1 MVLTK
6 PCDRVERCR
15 LYVFLFFTIFGQQW
29 SSFFRFYLPP
39 QLSVRFYICWSKQ
52 INLHLV
58 CCGVYQVSFF
68 LMHQRQEI
76 LLTLNH
82 LPPQGEFLILITRQP
97 PSHHQAYRKSQWQS
111 KLCTQT
117 ENFIQFSTKQISSH
131 GCLEN
136 NKEKYEK
143 PHAEIQMK
151 VLWSADKYTFGYVS
165 WDFLHLRPSIT
176 NCQTVE
182 TRQKWTCLLCS

>member
-1 MVLTK
+1 MFF
-6 PCDRVERCR
+6 C
-15 LYVFLFFTIFGQQW
+15 FLLFLDNNGALFSGFIYRHSYLLDFT
-29 SSFFRFYLPP
+29 
-39 QLSVRFYICWSKQ
+39 ICWSKQ

-97 PSHHQAYRKSQWQS
+97 PSHHQTYRKSQWQS

-176 NCQTVE
+176 NCQTIE

>member
-1 MVLTK
+1 MWLSGAVLFIWF
-6 PCDRVERCR
+6 
-15 LYVFLFFTIFGQQW
+15 FLLFLDNNWALFSGFIYRH
-29 SSFFRFYLPP
+29 SYL
-39 QLSVRFYICWSKQ
+39 LDFSIRWSKQ

-76 LLTLNH
+76 VLTLNH
-82 LPPQGEFLILITRQP
+82 LPPRGEFLILITRQP
-97 PSHHQAYRKSQWQS
+97 PSHHQAYRKSQRQS

-151 VLWSADKYTFGYVS
+151 VLWSADKYTFSYVS